1 MHYSPY
7 AVTRVPY
14 GYYAGSSRACLKEG
28 AKGADVDFLHSK
40 LYELGWVVGQPDDWK
55 AGYAYGPI
63 GKQAVEMLQAAEG
76 LKVDGV
82 VGPDTWKALGET
94 GSSCSSGGSR
104 SRSYSKT
111 PAANG
116 LGTYTTPFY
125 RKPWF
130 MWTVG
135 GLTVA
140 AVAALI
146 LAPKKGE

>member
-1 MHYSPY
+1 MNYSPY
-7 AVTRVPY
+7 AAVRAPY
-14 GYYAGSSRACLKEG
+14 GYYAGSSRTCLKEG

-40 LYELGWVVGQPDDWK
+40 LYELGWVWGEADDWK

-63 GKQAVEMLQAAEG
+63 GKGAVESLQAAEG
-76 LKVDGV
+76 LKADGI

-94 GSSCSSGGSR
+94 GASCGSSGGGSR
-104 SRSYSKT
+104 GYTKKLTADVLGAYS
-111 PAANG
+111 
-116 LGTYTTPFY
+116 TPFY

-130 MWTVG
+130 LWTVG

-146 LAPKKGE
+146 LAPKKGK

>member
-1 MHYSPY
+1 MNYSPY
-7 AVTRVPY
+7 AAVRAPY

-40 LYELGWVVGQPDDWK
+40 LYELGWVVGEPEHWK

-63 GKQAVEMLQAAEG
+63 GKGAVEGLQAAEG
-76 LKVDGV
+76 IKVDGI
-82 VGPDTWKALGET
+82 VGPDTWKVLGET
-94 GSSCSSGGSR
+94 GASCSSGGGSR
-104 SRSYSKT
+104 SRSRT
-111 PAANG
+111 PAPTNG
-116 LGTYTTPFY
+116 LSAYTTPFY

-146 LAPKKGE
+146 LAPKKGK